1 MHVTPIPTNKPIQ
14 RFDDTDLVYGT
25 ESAKYNAI
33 LAEIKARHALGQPIL
48 VGTPSVEASE
58 VLHQLLD
65 KEHIA
70 HEVLNAKNHEREAHI
85 IEKAGELNAVTIA
98 TNMAGRG
105 TDIKLGEGVREL
117 TDPKGEVKYPDGKK
131 FICPFVKGKPHGIGI
146 YDDGKGKKCEV
157 EFIQGKINKKY
168 KPMKKKM

>member
-1 MHVTPIPTNKPIQ
+1 MATITYQNFFRIYDKVAGMTGTAKTEEEEFEKIYNMHVTPIPTNKPIQ

-117 TDPKGEVKYPDGKK
+117 TDPKGEVKYPAG
-131 FICPFVKGKPHGIGI
+131 
-146 YDDGKGKKCEV
+146 
-157 EFIQGKINKKY
+157 
-168 KPMKKKM
+168 